1 MNNLG
6 LIIKREYMSI
16 VGRKSFL
23 VMTLLIPI
31 IIVICMLIP
40 VLLTKMNNESATETQ
55 QVTVIDETGSLAS
68 ASSWDR

>member
-40 VLLTKMNNESATETQ
+40 GV
-55 QVTVIDETGSLAS
+55 
-68 ASSWDR
+68 WC